1 MSVFKKS
8 KQDVTFVSKSIII
21 SAPIFNAIVED
32 LDQGKKIAAIKKL
45 RTDQQMNL
53 RDSKDI
59 VEKLAATKGLG
70 GHMANFPINHDV
82 PDLHPSPVISSVIID
97 MGDGPVE
104 VDVNTLQ
111 MKILTQLGTV
121 GLDTCADML
130 HVVDVIQAMNS
141 GKKVIIEEPEE
152 MENEENDAL
161 GS

>member
-8 KQDVTFVSKSIII
+8 KKDVTFVSKSIII

-32 LDQGKKIAAIKKL
+32 LDQCRKIAAIKKL
-45 RTDQQMNL
+45 RNDQKMGL
-53 RDSKDI
+53 REAKDA
-59 VEKLAATKGLG
+59 VEKLAASKGIG
-70 GHMANFPINHDV
+70 GNMANFPINHDV
-82 PDLHPSPVISSVIID
+82 PDLQPSPVISSVIID
-97 MGDGPVE
+97 MGNGPVE